1 MMSSTA
7 KSFDHSI
14 VAISLSI
21 LHNYFDDPKL
31 FSELRPAKFLHILA
45 KFFSLCIFL
54 VKMRSR
60 IRNSVKT

>member
-31 FSELRPAKFLHILA
+31 FSELRPAKFLHILTN
-45 KFFSLCIFL
+45 KIFL
-54 VKMRSR
+54 SVYISSKNA
-60 IRNSVKT
+60 IQNS